1 MYKLFHCIKRLL
13 CTYGAFQ
20 HMFKK
25 VIHIIV
31 ACFILVSTTGFTINL
46 HYCHNQI
53 YDLALYTPA
62 HSCCETTTQSHCNST
77 GDMAKMNHCEDE
89 SIIMESV
96 DDFVGSS
103 FTVNLENTHSIDLL
117 LAASILFHVEL
128 SDADILIPA
137 TWHKEPPPYREVVL
151 SQIQSYLI

>member
-1 MYKLFHCIKRLL
+1 
-13 CTYGAFQ
+13 
-20 HMFKK
+20 MFKK

-53 YDLALYTPA
+53 YDLALFAPA
-62 HSCCETTTQSHCNST
+62 HSCCETGSQGHCHST

-103 FTVNLENTHSIDLL
+103 FAVNLENTHSIDLL
-117 LAASILFHVEL
+117 LTASIIFNVEV
-128 SDADILIPA
+128 ADDEIDQEAP
-137 TWHKEPPPYREVVL
+137 WHKEPPPYREVVL